1 MKNIGLALFF
11 SIYLFSCKEISFPTP
26 QPAGLPQLK
35 EVPATLLGKYTSEE
49 DNSKNDSLIIERWG
63 YRFVDGND
71 KDWLGKG
78 TLSDSMV
85 IKKYKDYYF
94 VSFRTQ
100 DQWTLRLIK
109 QQSNGDFTFL
119 KIDVGD
125 DDRRKEI
132 LKKISQKL
140 KVTEFKKNDSDTFYQ
155 INPTPDQLM
164 QLIKEGYFT
173 GTELKKVAWK

>member
-1 MKNIGLALFF
+1 MKNIGLALFL
-11 SIYLFSCKEISFPTP
+11 SVYLFSCKEISFPTP

-35 EVPATLLGKYTSEE
+35 EVPAALLGKYTSDE
-49 DNSKNDSLIIERWG
+49 DNEKRDSLIIERWG
-63 YRFVDGND
+63 YRFSDGND
-71 KDWLGKG
+71 NEWLGRG
-78 TLSDSMV
+78 TLSDSLV

-109 QQSNGDFTFL
+109 QKSNGDFTFF

-125 DDRRKEI
+125 DEKRKEI
-132 LKKISQKL
+132 LGKISSRMP
-140 KVTEFKKNDSDTFYQ
+140 VTEFKKKDNDTFYQ

-173 GTELKKVAWK
+173 GTELRKVAKK